1 MLCRPRRSARRTIH
15 HCDRRLKG
23 CRRDRPRCSA
33 QRVPS
38 GAARRAISASPAC
51 ASRPS
56 CQFVADAS
64 LVSSGK
70 SPPPFRASRLAE
82 EGRFAI
88 VTSVELEDATGV
100 LLCSLVSQPG
110 RRTERCDGEM
120 VWSWHRG
127 ADAKPVGM
135 MIRWRRG
142 QDSRSPGRAPIT
154 RSNRRAGKAGY
165 WAEPVVLPR
174 AYLLHA
180 DRGYQSIPGLPCAS
194 SLRERFSRDDNSG
207 GVRRE
212 TPQPCSLFEAYNRRR
227 AMPRSKRAGHGDLR
241 PVTNPSA
248 AFAALL
254 QSDLPRR

>member
-127 ADAKPVGM
+127 ADAKPAVM
-135 MIRWRRG
+135 MICGRRG
-142 QDSRSPGRAPIT
+142 QDSRSPGRAPISRKTVAQGRPDIGLNLWFYRVLICCT
-154 RSNRRAGKAGY
+154 RTAGISRYPAFP
-165 WAEPVVLPR
+165 AP
-174 AYLLHA
+174 LH
-180 DRGYQSIPGLPCAS
+180 
-194 SLRERFSRDDNSG
+194 
-207 GVRRE
+207 
-212 TPQPCSLFEAYNRRR
+212 
-227 AMPRSKRAGHGDLR
+227 
-241 PVTNPSA
+241 
-248 AFAALL
+248 
-254 QSDLPRR
+254 